1 MAKKSINIS
10 FMTPEQAASSA
21 TEDGAT
27 PAVILELDDE
37 KNEDATTFAIGTKA
51 YLRFLSSSDAAYE
64 ITASTGTAKTED
76 TNIHYPIEDNQI
88 TFTNSDYGY
97 LNYIPVG
104 SVEYEWV
111 GNNPGYNPI
120 FEGRK
125 VTLGESAVAILNCNY
140 SVAGDRLSIKSDV
153 VGDVVVVVIQ
163 GSDQVDLT
171 VSFREPGVDDEGDP
185 EPDPVAYELEVID
198 YCTGE
203 VLPGVTVYLDEVDMG
218 QTDSS
223 GIIALGS
230 LIPGSSHDLRM
241 AKSGYMNSESDK
253 LNNDSILVPSE

>member
-10 FMTPEQAASSA
+10 FMTPEEAAEIDES
-21 TEDGAT
+21 D
-27 PAVILELDDE
+27 VVVLELDDE
-37 KNEDATTFAIGTKA
+37 KNEDATTFATGTKA
-51 YLRFLSSSDAAYE
+51 YLRFLSSSDAAYG

-76 TNIHYPIEDNQI
+76 TNIHYPIEDDQI

-104 SVEYEWV
+104 SVDYEWV
-111 GNNPGYNPI
+111 GNDPGYNPI

-140 SVAGDRLSIKSDV
+140 SVAGDRLSVKSDV

-163 GSDQVDLT
+163 GSNQVDLT
-171 VSFREPGVDDEGDP
+171 VSFREPSVDDDGEP
-185 EPDPVAYELEVID
+185 EPEPVAYELEVID

-223 GIIALGS
+223 GVIALGG
-230 LIPGSSHDLRM
+230 LIPGTSYDLRM
-241 AKSGYMNSESDK
+241 AKSGYVNSESDK
-253 LNNDSILVPSE
+253 LNNDSISVPTE